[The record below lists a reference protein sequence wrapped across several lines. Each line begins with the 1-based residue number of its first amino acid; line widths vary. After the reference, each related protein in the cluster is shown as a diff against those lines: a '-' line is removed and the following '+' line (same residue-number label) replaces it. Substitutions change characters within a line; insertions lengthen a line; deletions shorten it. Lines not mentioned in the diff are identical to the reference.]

1 VTASRATKLVLKA
14 GSRREAP
21 ATDEPFTAPRTVA
34 ADTELIA
41 RMTQGDR
48 AALAA
53 LYSRHAPTLVAVTQ
67 CIVRDRQDAEDVVHD
82 VFLEVWRNCADYSQS
97 RASVRTWLVMRARSR
112 ALDRLRANNRRQAVG
127 VSARGE
133 ASVRKHTPDVM
144 LDDKHLLLSALAQ
157 VPAPQQGVLVL
168 AYFEGLSTAEI
179 SSRLGI
185 PAGTVKSRTHAALK
199 TLRNA
204 LGIADE

>member
-1 VTASRATKLVLKA
+1 MTASRATKHASKA
-14 GSRREAP
+14 GTSSEAP
-21 ATDEPFTAPRTVA
+21 AIGDPRAMV

-53 LYSRHAPTLVAVTQ
+53 LYSRHAPTLVAVAQ
-67 CIVRDRQDAEDVVHD
+67 CIVRDRLDAEDVVHD

-112 ALDRLRANNRRQAVG
+112 SLDRLRANHRRQAVG
-127 VSARGE
+127 VSVQGQ
-133 ASVRKHTPDVM
+133 ASVPKHTSDVM
-144 LDDKHLLLSALAQ
+144 LDDKHRLLSALAL

-179 SSRLGI
+179 SVRLGI

-204 LGIADE
+204 LGMADE

>member
-1 VTASRATKLVLKA
+1 MTASRASKQASKA
-14 GSRREAP
+14 PE
-21 ATDEPFTAPRTVA
+21 PRTVV

-48 AALAA
+48 AALAV
-53 LYSRHAPTLVAVTQ
+53 LYSRHAPTLVAVAQ
-67 CIVRDRQDAEDVVHD
+67 CIVRDRSDAEDVVHD

-112 ALDRLRANNRRQAVG
+112 ALDRLRANHRRQAVG
-127 VSARGE
+127 MSAQGE
-133 ASVRKHTPDVM
+133 ASVRKHTTAVM
-144 LDDKHLLLSALAQ
+144 LDDKHRLLSALVQ

-199 TLRNA
+199 TLRHV